1 MNSPKHVNVQR
12 ELHITGILV
21 KVINT
26 RRPAARVN
34 VVYLRLRLATITDN
48 QAYISAN
55 KLYPTKGYNSLIRRG
70 CQESFRERQSALKVP
85 TSREI
90 EVTERGIDF
99 VGWDMSVPL
108 KLFLVLNKNRSLF
121 PQKFA

>member
-1 MNSPKHVNVQR
+1 M
-12 ELHITGILV
+12 
-21 KVINT
+21 INT

-34 VVYLRLRLATITDN
+34 VVYLRLRLASLNN
-48 QAYISAN
+48 QAYLSAN
-55 KLYPTKGYNSLIRRG
+55 KLYPTKGDNFLIRRG

-121 PQKFA
+121 PQTFA